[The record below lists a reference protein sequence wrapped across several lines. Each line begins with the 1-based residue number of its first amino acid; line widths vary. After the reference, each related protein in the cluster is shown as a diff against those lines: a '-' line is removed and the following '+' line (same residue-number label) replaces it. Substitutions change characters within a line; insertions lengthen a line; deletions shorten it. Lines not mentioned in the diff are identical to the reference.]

1 MLISNL
7 FATSTPITPTGII
20 TATSTLILSIS
31 VLLGVLPVLINTLRT
46 TKSTKK
52 IAESTHV
59 IVNGQRTAML
69 KREAVLE
76 GLLKEA
82 GIEVPARPPEE
93 HL

>member
-1 MLISNL
+1 MLYL
-7 FATSTPITPTGII
+7 FDASAPITPTGII

-31 VLLGVLPVLINTLRT
+31 VLCGVLPVLITTLRT

-52 IAESTHV
+52 IAEDTHI

-76 GLLKEA
+76 ELLKQA
-82 GIEVPARPPEE
+82 GVTVPARPPEE

>member
-1 MLISNL
+1 MIAILS
-7 FATSTPITPTGII
+7 TSAPITPTGII

-52 IAESTHV
+52 IAESTHT

-76 GLLKEA
+76 ALLHEA
-82 GIEVPARPPEE
+82 GVSVPTRPPEE